1 MVTHIKKTM
10 VGNKLY
16 LLGFIV
22 VFDVK
27 NSKYIYRKH
36 AYYSIVRYYTNTNLY
51 AVFNLVSSVLN
62 CKLGQYLIIY
72 TDTLIL

>member
-27 NSKYIYRKH
+27 NSKYIYIENMPTILLSDIIQIQT
-36 AYYSIVRYYTNTNLY
+36 YM
-51 AVFNLVSSVLN
+51 
-62 CKLGQYLIIY
+62 QYLIWFPVF
-72 TDTLIL
+72 